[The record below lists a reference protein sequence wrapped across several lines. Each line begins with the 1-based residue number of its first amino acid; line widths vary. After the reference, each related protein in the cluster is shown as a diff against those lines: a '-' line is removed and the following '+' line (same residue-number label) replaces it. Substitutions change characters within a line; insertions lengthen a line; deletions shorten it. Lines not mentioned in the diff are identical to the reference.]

1 MKCMYGESFLSGRI
15 SPENEIE
22 SEEKVSGKRKTPA
35 KGVIYHK
42 KGVIYH
48 KKRNRKI
55 QCTLCFINYSHH
67 RAVGHRI
74 FG

>member
-1 MKCMYGESFLSGRI
+1 MKCMYGESFLSGRT

-35 KGVIYHK
+35 KGVIYR
-42 KGVIYH
+42 
-48 KKRNRKI
+48 KKRNRII

-74 FG
+74 FE

>member
-1 MKCMYGESFLSGRI
+1 MKCMYGESFLSERI

-42 KGVIYH
+42 KRN
-48 KKRNRKI
+48 KKI
-55 QCTLCFINYSHH
+55 
-67 RAVGHRI
+67 
-74 FG
+74 

>member
-1 MKCMYGESFLSGRI
+1 MKYMYGESFLSGRT

-42 KGVIYH
+42 K
-48 KKRNRKI
+48 RNRKI
-55 QCTLCFINYSHH
+55 
-67 RAVGHRI
+67 
-74 FG
+74 

>member
-1 MKCMYGESFLSGRI
+1 MKYIYGESFLSGRT

-35 KGVIYHK
+35 KGVIYR
-42 KGVIYH
+42 

-55 QCTLCFINYSHH
+55 
-67 RAVGHRI
+67 
-74 FG
+74 

>member
-1 MKCMYGESFLSGRI
+1 MKYMYGESFLSGRT

-35 KGVIYHK
+35 KGVIYR
-42 KGVIYH
+42 

-55 QCTLCFINYSHH
+55 EYTL
-67 RAVGHRI
+67 
-74 FG
+74 

>member
-1 MKCMYGESFLSGRI
+1 MKYIYGESFLSERI

-42 KGVIYH
+42 K
-48 KKRNRKI
+48 RNRKYNA
-55 QCTLCFINYSHH
+55 LY
-67 RAVGHRI
+67 VL
-74 FG
+74 

>member
-1 MKCMYGESFLSGRI
+1 MKCMYGESFLSGRT

-35 KGVIYHK
+35 KGVIYR
-42 KGVIYH
+42 
-48 KKRNRKI
+48 KREIEKYNA
-55 QCTLCFINYSHH
+55 LYCFINYSHH

-74 FG
+74 FE

>member
-1 MKCMYGESFLSGRI
+1 MIFKKLSPFMKYIYGESFLSERI

-42 KGVIYH
+42 RRESFII
-48 KKRNRKI
+48 KREIEKYNAFYV
-55 QCTLCFINYSHH
+55 L
-67 RAVGHRI
+67 
-74 FG
+74 

>member
-1 MKCMYGESFLSGRI
+1 MKCMYGESFLSGRT

-55 QCTLCFINYSHH
+55 QCTLCFINYFHH

-74 FG
+74 FE